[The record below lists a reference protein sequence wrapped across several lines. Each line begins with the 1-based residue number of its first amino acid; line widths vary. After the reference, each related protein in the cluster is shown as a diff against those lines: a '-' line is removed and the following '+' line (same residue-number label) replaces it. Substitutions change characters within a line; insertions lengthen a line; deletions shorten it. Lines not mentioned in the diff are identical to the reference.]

1 MTDLQEVFSQW
12 NLSPS
17 NLASFVTD
25 NGSNIV
31 CAFTL
36 LGWPC
41 VSCFSHT
48 LHFAV
53 EEVFKIPAVLKE
65 LARLRQVVSHFNH
78 SPKATYV
85 LKQKQQLLQHAELKL
100 VQDVST
106 CWNFCYHMVERFIK
120 LQQSVCAALIEL
132 QRQDLMPHD
141 NEVTTMEVYEAV
153 MKPIAD
159 ITDLIGGEKLFT
171 FSAVRPLIY
180 KLYNSYLKVN
190 TTDNPVGKA
199 MKPAM
204 HNKLLQYYN
213 KQTLDIL
220 NIAAFL
226 DTRFKSLSFL
236 EEVELA

>member
-1 MTDLQEVFSQW
+1 MTELQEVFSQW

-31 CAFTL
+31 RAFTL
-36 LGWPC
+36 LGWPR

-48 LHFAV
+48 LHLAV
-53 EEVFKIPAVLKE
+53 EEVFKIPAVSKA
-65 LARLRQVVSHFNH
+65 LARLRRLVNHFNH

-85 LKQKQQLLQHAELKL
+85 LKQKQQLLQHTEFNL

-106 CWNFCYHMVERFIK
+106 RWNSSYHIVERFIK

-159 ITDLIGGEKLFT
+159 ITDFIGGENLLLFQQ
-171 FSAVRPLIY
+171 FDHCYI
-180 KLYNSYLKVN
+180 NS
-190 TTDNPVGKA
+190 T
-199 MKPAM
+199 
-204 HNKLLQYYN
+204 
-213 KQTLDIL
+213 
-220 NIAAFL
+220 
-226 DTRFKSLSFL
+226 SLT
-236 EEVELA
+236 